1 MKRRIISGD
10 VVLSDGFLSLSFGA
24 QLLYYT
30 LNLSAD
36 DSGFVTTVQSM
47 MRMLGVGESEL
58 AELDGTYII
67 YFEEER
73 AALIVH
79 WLKHNTLKK
88 LMASKSSRP
97 ELESRVYIDEGG
109 LYTLDPGD
117 GRQTMAEHKAALLG
131 DTYIKHKKTERNET
145 ERNKTEQ
152 KRTESRSSPLPGTQ
166 TARTDAG
173 AQADRLFKE
182 YEEAEPKVVMRDDI
196 VKEAGRRLHIMNP
209 DLKEP
214 RNVFLSEKQVEC
226 LERLASPEAVE
237 RYIKRL
243 GRMIEETGCDPKSHY
258 QTIRKWIAEDIRP

>member
-109 LYTLDPGD
+109 LYTLDPGE
-117 GRQTMAEHKAALLG
+117 GRETMAEHKASLRG
-131 DTYIKHKKTERNET
+131 ESYIKHKKTELNET
-145 ERNKTEQ
+145 ELNKTEQ
-152 KRTESRSSPLPGTQ
+152 KRTESRSSPLPGGQ
-166 TARTDAG
+166 AARTDAG

-182 YEEAEPKVVMRDDI
+182 YEEAEPKVFMRENI
-196 VKEAGRRLHIMNP
+196 EKEVGRHLHIMNP
-209 DLKEP
+209 DPKEP

>member
-30 LNLSAD
+30 LNLAAD

-47 MRMLGVGESEL
+47 MRMLGVGEREL
-58 AELDGTYII
+58 SELDGSYII
-67 YFEEER
+67 YFEAER

-79 WLKHNTLKK
+79 WMKHNTLKK
-88 LMASKSSRP
+88 LFSAKSSHP
-97 ELESRVYIDEGG
+97 ELEERVYIDEGG

-117 GRQTMAEHKAALLG
+117 GRQTMAEYRAALRG
-131 DTYIKHKKTERNET
+131 ESYNKHKKTEDNQT
-145 ERNKTEQ
+145 EENKTEQ
-152 KRTESRSSPLPGTQ
+152 KKTESHAVPLPITQ
-166 TARTDAG
+166 AARADAG
-173 AQADRLFKE
+173 AEAERLFKE
-182 YEEAEPKVVMRDDI
+182 YEEAEPKVFMRENLDKDL
-196 VKEAGRRLHIMNP
+196 GRHLHSMNNESG
-209 DLKEP
+209 EP

-226 LERLASPEAVE
+226 LERLAPPEAVD

-258 QTIRKWIAEDIRP
+258 QTIRKWIAEDIKP